1 MVPEQFEEML
11 TVPESVIGCAVL
23 LLVLPVSAAVTFPW
37 PSKLATPPACRTP
50 VKVPEVDTCR
60 PVSVVA

>member
-11 TVPESVIGCAVL
+11 TLPESVIGCAVL

-37 PSKLATPPACRTP
+37 PSKLATPPAL
-50 VKVPEVDTCR
+50 ER
-60 PVSVVA
+60 P